1 MLHAASSYS
10 WRRPPSLS
18 GLTGTAEESKLVA
31 LAYEGNTVLQRVA
44 GVIAVGCAL
53 VAAACGLV
61 LGTGEVPALAVT
73 STTSS
78 SESATPAVFA
88 NPSTGLDDGQHIQAS
103 GSGFDPG
110 VQVGIAEC
118 EAGVTSEADCYLQ
131 DVVFAT
137 TDQNGS
143 FTTSFE
149 VARVIEVGPVVIGAT
164 GGSLIDCAQADAC
177 VLGAAQLSDSSKAAI
192 VPIGFDP
199 SLPAPIPLQVSIQL
213 ARGTIQIAP
222 DGSITLSGT
231 VSCNESGTLNIY
243 VNISQPQ
250 NDARSSVTMSALSC
264 DTSPSPYTAV
274 ISPTGGLPF
283 ESGPADVQVT
293 VWGQSSSPSAT
304 GQATASATETLT
316 LQGAP
321 VSSSVRYYLALG
333 DSLATGFATGP
344 GQGYTDDLLTH
355 FQSQV
360 SGLQLVDLGVSG
372 ETTTSFINGG
382 QLQASE
388 AFLEAHPGQVS
399 FVTIDIGGNDIVGCG
414 SVTLPAP
421 SSTVCVNSA
430 LTTIATN
437 LRTILSGL
445 RQAGGTDLK
454 IYGMNYFDPFL
465 IDWLLGPAGQ
475 ASAQTSVSNLLEL
488 NSELASLYTS
498 YGIPIADVATA
509 FRSTDFTDMVK
520 SPWGSVPE
528 NVFLACSWLDVSCE
542 AGGPEGLGDDAD
554 AAGYQAIAAA
564 FEQVI
569 DLGSR
574 PSSTQ
579 PTTPTAPVVT
589 PTAQSSPPGPATT
602 SGSLPNTGF
611 PVQEVAL
618 FGFLLVLLGLVA
630 IGLSAD
636 RRHGQGLGP
645 RSR

>member
-118 EAGVTSEADCYLQ
+118 EAGVISEADCYLQ

-213 ARGTIQIAP
+213 AGGTIQIAP

-264 DTSPSPYTAV
+264 DTSPSSYTAV

-283 ESGPADVQVT
+283 ESGPADAQVT
-293 VWGQSSSPSAT
+293 VWGQTSSPSAT

-333 DSLATGFATGP
+333 DSLATGFAAGP
-344 GQGYTDDLLTH
+344 GQGYTDDLLTY

-360 SGLQLVDLGVSG
+360 PGLQLVDLGVSG

-430 LTTIATN
+430 LSTIATN

-579 PTTPTAPVVT
+579 PTTPTAPIVT
-589 PTAQSSPPGPATT
+589 PTAQSSPPGPVTT

>member
-1 MLHAASSYS
+1 
-10 WRRPPSLS
+10 
-18 GLTGTAEESKLVA
+18 LTGTAEKPKLVTR
-31 LAYEGNTVLQRVA
+31 AYGGNTVLQRVA
-44 GVIAVGCAL
+44 GVVAVGCAL

-61 LGTGEVPALAVT
+61 LGTGEAPALAAT
-73 STTSS
+73 STSS
-78 SESATPAVFA
+78 SPESATPAVFA
-88 NPSTGLDDGQHIQAS
+88 NPSTGLDDGQHIQVS

-118 EAGVTSEADCYLQ
+118 EAGATSEADCYLQ
-131 DVVFAT
+131 DVGYAT

-149 VARVIEVGPVVIGAT
+149 VARVIQVGPVPVGAT
-164 GGSLIDCAQADAC
+164 GGSLIDCAQTDAC
-177 VLGAAQLSDSSKAAI
+177 VLGTIELSDSSEAAI
-192 VPIGFDP
+192 VPISFDP
-199 SLPAPIPLQVSIQL
+199 SVPAPTPLQVTIQL
-213 ARGTIQIAP
+213 AGGTMQIAS

-231 VSCNESGTLNIY
+231 VSCNESATVNIY

-250 NDARSSVTMSALSC
+250 NEVRDSASLPAMSC
-264 DTSPSPYTAV
+264 DASPSPFTAA

-283 ESGPADVQVT
+283 ESGPADVQAT
-293 VWGQSSSPSAT
+293 AQGQSSSPSAT
-304 GQATASATETLT
+304 GQATASATQTLT
-316 LQGAP
+316 LQGPP

-333 DSLATGFATGP
+333 DSLATGFAAGP
-344 GQGYTDDLLTH
+344 GQGYTDDLLAH

-372 ETTTSFINGG
+372 ETTTSFIDGG
-382 QLQASE
+382 QLQAAE
-388 AFLEAHPGQVS
+388 AFLAAHSGQVS

-488 NSELASLYTS
+488 NAELASLYTG
-498 YGIPIADVATA
+498 YGIPTADVATA
-509 FRSTDFTDMVK
+509 FRSTDFTDMVN

-542 AGGPEGLGDDAD
+542 AGGPEGFGDDAD

-569 DLGSR
+569 DLSSP
-574 PSSTQ
+574 PS
-579 PTTPTAPVVT
+579 TAPVGI
-589 PTAQSSPPGPATT
+589 PTAQTSPPGAAAT

-611 PVQEVAL
+611 PAQEVGL

-630 IGLSAD
+630 VGLSAD

-645 RSR
+645 RPR

>member
-1 MLHAASSYS
+1 
-10 WRRPPSLS
+10 
-18 GLTGTAEESKLVA
+18 VA

>member
-1 MLHAASSYS
+1 
-10 WRRPPSLS
+10 
-18 GLTGTAEESKLVA
+18 LTGTADKSKLVTR
-31 LAYEGNTVLQRVA
+31 AYGGNTVLQRVA

-73 STTSS
+73 SAASS
-78 SESATPAVFA
+78 PGSATPAVFA
-88 NPSTGLDDGQHIQAS
+88 NPSTGLDDGQHIQVS
-103 GSGFDPG
+103 GAGFDPG

-118 EAGVTSEADCYLQ
+118 EAGATSEADCYLQ

-137 TDQNGS
+137 TDQSGS

-149 VARVIEVGPVVIGAT
+149 VARVIQVGSAPIGAT

-177 VLGAAQLSDSSKAAI
+177 ALGAIELSDSSEAAI

-199 SLPAPIPLQVSIQL
+199 SVPAPTPLQVTIQL
-213 ARGTIQIAP
+213 AGGTIQIAP

-231 VSCNESGTLNIY
+231 VSCNESATVNIQ

-250 NDARSSVTMSALSC
+250 NATQGGAVVPDLSC
-264 DTSPSPYTAV
+264 DASPSPYTAV

-293 VWGQSSSPSAT
+293 VWGQSASPSAT
-304 GQATASATETLT
+304 GQATASATQALT
-316 LQGAP
+316 LEGLP

-333 DSLATGFATGP
+333 DSLATGFAAGP
-344 GQGYTDDLLTH
+344 GQGYTDDLLAH

-360 SGLQLVDLGVSG
+360 PGLQLVDLGVSG
-372 ETTTSFINGG
+372 ETTTSFIDGG
-382 QLQASE
+382 QLQAAE
-388 AFLEAHPGQVS
+388 AFLAAHSGQVS

-430 LTTIATN
+430 LTTIAAN

-475 ASAQTSVSNLLEL
+475 APAQTSVSNLLEL
-488 NSELASLYTS
+488 NSELTSLYTG
-498 YGIPIADVATA
+498 YGIPTADVAAA
-509 FRSTDFTDMVK
+509 FHSTDFTDMVD

-542 AGGPEGLGDDAD
+542 AGGPEGLGDDAN

-569 DLGSR
+569 GLGFP
-574 PSSTQ
+574 PSTTQ
-579 PTTPTAPVVT
+579 PTTPTPPVVT
-589 PTAQSSPPGPATT
+589 TTAQTSPSGPATR